1 MSTHETPADVAATGS
16 DPLAA
21 LDAEA
26 RSTLA
31 SIADHL
37 IPAAHGMP
45 SARDVVDDA
54 RLRFVL
60 GTRPDL
66 VEPLVAALRDELG
79 ADPSI
84 RLHQLEQQEP
94 ADHAALTF
102 VIVAGYYTDADVRER
117 IGYPGQQRIVPDP
130 RAREP
135 WDEEGLTAEVLA
147 RGPVYKDPVTG
158 QRAARKEP
166 S

>member
-1 MSTHETPADVAATGS
+1 
-16 DPLAA
+16 
-21 LDAEA
+21 
-26 RSTLA
+26 
-31 SIADHL
+31 
-37 IPAAHGMP
+37 
-45 SARDVVDDA
+45 
-54 RLRFVL
+54 
-60 GTRPDL
+60 
-66 VEPLVAALRDELG
+66 
-79 ADPSI
+79 
-84 RLHQLEQQEP
+84 
-94 ADHAALTF
+94 LTF

-166 S
+166 SRPHPRRPVGWSHSLRIGDRARARRSMSESRPAASTCSQWRSPRQAT

>member
-1 MSTHETPADVAATGS
+1 LSTHETPADVAATGS

-66 VEPLVAALRDELG
+66 VEPLVAALPR
-79 ADPSI
+79 PSGCTSWSNRSRPI
-84 RLHQLEQQEP
+84 TRH
-94 ADHAALTF
+94 
-102 VIVAGYYTDADVRER
+102 
-117 IGYPGQQRIVPDP
+117 
-130 RAREP
+130 
-135 WDEEGLTAEVLA
+135 
-147 RGPVYKDPVTG
+147 
-158 QRAARKEP
+158 
-166 S
+166 